1 MIQISNKSDVR
12 SRYCKELWENGVWE
26 RWSVHC
32 EDLLDELCRFFEGF
46 FRHRV
51 ASIKSYEKNEVS
63 TVERD
68 LRRAESIVKKTS

>member
-1 MIQISNKSDVR
+1 MGYGR
-12 SRYCKELWENGVWE
+12 GGVCIVKTYLT
-26 RWSVHC
+26 SCVGF
-32 EDLLDELCRFFEGF
+32 LKVF

-68 LRRAESIVKKTS
+68 LRRAESIVKKTL